1 VLATVPVP
9 ADLVAKGGKPHDV
22 VLDPTGTY
30 AYVTVTRLIG
40 DDFVVAYN
48 METFH
53 EARRAA
59 VQNDHTGSFVHLH
72 VCLTPRNNML
82 YLPRQGSNVVTV
94 LDRNTLET
102 VTDIHVPGAHG
113 ARMGRKQK
121 FFYTTNIPG
130 GGAAGIFTIDVRTN
144 RLIGTA
150 VDTPYPQPHNV
161 ALTPDGLKL
170 YLTHSGPGSNK
181 VTIYTISKKNPT
193 PVLSGEVIVGENP
206 FGIAYV
212 P

>member
-1 VLATVPVP
+1 
-9 ADLVAKGGKPHDV
+9 VAKGGKPHDV

-48 METFH
+48 MATFR

-59 VQNDHTGSFVHLH
+59 VQNDHVGSFVHLH

-94 LDRNTLET
+94 LDRNTLED
-102 VTDIHVPGAHG
+102 VTDIRVPGAHG
-113 ARMGRKQK
+113 ARMGRKGK

-130 GGAAGIFTIDVRTN
+130 GGPAGIFTIDVRTN
-144 RLIGTA
+144 RLIGPA

-193 PVLSGEVIVGENP
+193 PVLSGEVVVGENP